1 MQLDALGL
9 FLVAYGT
16 LAQAGHLAPD
26 TGLVR
31 ARPHAPPIAPPQPP
45 PKPFFVLCTHD
56 APARAHA
63 HAPRTHTTRTPARG
77 THAAADGCHCLPHGC
92 RRFAQVTRFVRYLA
106 AIEYW
111 QRPDLGHWEE
121 WPAMLRTSSLGC
133 CVAGLRAV
141 APLLSAEEREE
152 LGVDALASRG
162 ADALTPRLGGAGGG
176 AHAWEAAERA
186 DDAAML
192 TLLLPPI
199 AAQLS
204 LSDAQRA
211 AVVASALRLRRAHG
225 VLRYEADSYYGADYQ
240 ARLRAWKREH
250 GGGDAGAY
258 PQPHVR
264 NSWAVP
270 GCEAQWTIFEPLL
283 LLHFL
288 HMHAQRGATG
298 SSGGSPTGADTAA
311 EVRRSLMRILA
322 AVEEAPAPPG
332 SSSGGGSSAG
342 GDAGSGAED
351 VRLHVHESYAVVA
364 GARGPNDVQDLLWA
378 VAYIR
383 MALAACADALRSA
396 DVPPFV

>member
-1 MQLDALGL
+1 M
-9 FLVAYGT
+9 
-16 LAQAGHLAPD
+16 
-26 TGLVR
+26 
-31 ARPHAPPIAPPQPP
+31 
-45 PKPFFVLCTHD
+45 
-56 APARAHA
+56 
-63 HAPRTHTTRTPARG
+63 
-77 THAAADGCHCLPHGC
+77 
-92 RRFAQVTRFVRYLA
+92 RYLG

-121 WPAMLRTSSLGC
+121 WPALLRTSSLGC

-141 APLLSAEEREE
+141 APLLSESEREE
-152 LGVDALASRG
+152 LGVDALAARG
-162 ADALTPRLGGAGGG
+162 AEALAPRLGGGGG
-176 AHAWEAAERA
+176 GDGGTAHAWEAEGRA

-211 AVVASALRLRRAHG
+211 AVVASALRLRRPHG
-225 VLRYEADSYYGADYQ
+225 VLRYEHDSYYGADYQ

-288 HMHAQRGATG
+288 HMHARRGRDA
-298 SSGGSPTGADTAA
+298 PAAGAPDTAA

-332 SSSGGGSSAG
+332 SAGSGSSGGGGGGG
-342 GDAGSGAED
+342 GDAASGGSSGGED

-396 DVPPFV
+396 DVAPFV